1 MNVLSV
7 PEFQKILCTLII
19 YYLKDE
25 SEINIITSKKINRF
39 TFMEHLER
47 RREIKNYLLKKFRES
62 AGLEVSDGKSDD
74 LEDEESG

>member
-1 MNVLSV
+1 
-7 PEFQKILCTLII
+7 
-19 YYLKDE
+19 
-25 SEINIITSKKINRF
+25 
-39 TFMEHLER
+39 MEHLER